1 VSYLGMKQLLE
12 AGVHFGHETKRWNPK
27 MKRYIFAERNGI
39 FIIDLQKTL
48 VESEKSFNFLR
59 DMAGRGNTILFVG
72 TKKQAQEILAA
83 EARRCGMPFINER
96 WLGGLLTNFKTIRT
110 RVERLKDLQGM
121 FDDESILRFTKK
133 EQISMGKELQRLQRY
148 LGGIRDMNRLPDALF
163 VIDPTKEAIAVKE
176 ANKLDIPVVAL
187 ADTDSDPD
195 VLDFIIP
202 GNDDAIRSIQLV
214 TARLSDVI
222 VEVRGGS
229 EEPVERPAEEA
240 ARQAERETLPTPM
253 SSPERTIKAAAAMAE
268 DEEAAAGEPAAKPA
282 PAKEPTAKE
291 PTAKETAAKEAPA
304 AEETAPK
311 EAAAE
316 ATAKAAPA
324 ELAQAAATEAEAA
337 DATPDDAE
345 ATAESEK
352 AKPARRK
359 AAAKASED
367 DAKAEDAK
375 AEAKDAKAD
384 DGEEKT
390 ADAAATE
397 TKPRARTAKP
407 KARAAKASEAEEDA
421 EPAGQDEE
429 QDENEEKNADAE
441 S

>member
-1 VSYLGMKQLLE
+1 MSYLGMKQLLE

-48 VESEKSFNFLR
+48 VESEKAFNFLR

-83 EARRCGMPFINER
+83 EAKRCGMPFINER

-133 EQISMGKELQRLQRY
+133 EQIAMGKELQRLQRY

-195 VLDFIIP
+195 VLDYIIP

-222 VEVRGGS
+222 VEVRGGA
-229 EEPVERPAEEA
+229 EEAVERPVEEA
-240 ARQAERETLPTPM
+240 AAQAQRETLPTPI

-268 DEEAAAGEPAAKPA
+268 DASHGASAGAAADPAGATKTETSRARPARAEAPKAEPARTK
-282 PAKEPTAKE
+282 
-291 PTAKETAAKEAPA
+291 
-304 AEETAPK
+304 
-311 EAAAE
+311 
-316 ATAKAAPA
+316 ATEAKAADA
-324 ELAQAAATEAEAA
+324 KASEAGAAGPKASEGKAEAEAA
-337 DATPDDAE
+337 DAKATEAKTTDAKATDANAAATGTAGEAE
-345 ATAESEK
+345 AAG
-352 AKPARRK
+352 APAS
-359 AAAKASED
+359 AAKAPESKGPEAAEAKAED
-367 DAKAEDAK
+367 DAKGA
-375 AEAKDAKAD
+375 
-384 DGEEKT
+384 
-390 ADAAATE
+390 
-397 TKPRARTAKP
+397 
-407 KARAAKASEAEEDA
+407 
-421 EPAGQDEE
+421 
-429 QDENEEKNADAE
+429 
-441 S
+441 

>member
-1 VSYLGMKQLLE
+1 MSYLGMKQLLE

-59 DMAGRGNTILFVG
+59 DLAGRGNTILFVG

-110 RVERLKDLQGM
+110 RVERLKDLQSM

-133 EQISMGKELQRLQRY
+133 EQIAMGKELQRLQRY

-195 VLDFIIP
+195 VLDYIIP

-222 VEVRGGS
+222 VEVKGGA

-240 ARQAERETLPTPM
+240 VQQAQRETLPTPM

-268 DEEAAAGEPAAKPA
+268 GEADAGARARAQA
-282 PAKEPTAKE
+282 PAQ
-291 PTAKETAAKEAPA
+291 APA
-304 AEETAPK
+304 AE
-311 EAAAE
+311 
-316 ATAKAAPA
+316 PA
-324 ELAQAAATEAEAA
+324 RPA
-337 DATPDDAE
+337 
-345 ATAESEK
+345 ATAEQ
-352 AKPARRK
+352 
-359 AAAKASED
+359 AAAKAEP
-367 DAKAEDAK
+367 ET
-375 AEAKDAKAD
+375 AEAGTQPASQP
-384 DGEEKT
+384 ET
-390 ADAAATE
+390 AEPAAAAAEEASGPEASGPE
-397 TKPRARTAKP
+397 TGSPETGSEQADTDAEAAPKARASKPRARATQ
-407 KARAAKASEAEEDA
+407 A
-421 EPAGQDEE
+421 EPAQAEP
-429 QDENEEKNADAE
+429 ADAE
-441 S
+441 GQADAGDEAASGEQAAEEEQK